1 MGRSPAEAAD
11 VSQTVW
17 LSLVEHL
24 DTILQPERVGAWLA
38 TTTRR
43 ECFRVQQRAQRFTLV
58 DDETRFDIVDH
69 GLGSLDG
76 GMLSKERN
84 EALWDAF
91 AVLPEPSQKLLT
103 LLMVDPPMSYQDISS
118 TLDMPIGSIGP
129 TAHASLRCCVV
140 RCSAAGSRR
149 STPASSGP
157 RAAAASAVCPRLVAT
172 RYLFISRVRDEI
184 PVTSR
189 YSRYHRGR
197 LGALLRARQQ
207 RVGVVVLATSR

>member
-1 MGRSPAEAAD
+1 MAVSSAVPVAGSGPDDVGWLVRRAAKGDQRSWDALVSRFGPMVWSIARSMGRSPAEASD

-43 ECFRVQQRAQRFTLV
+43 ECLRVQQRAQRFILV
-58 DDETRFDIVDH
+58 DDETRFDDVDH
-69 GLGSLDG
+69 GLGSLDVA
-76 GMLSKERN
+76 MLSKERN

-91 AVLPEPSQKLLT
+91 AVLPESSQKLLS

-129 TAHASLRCCVV
+129 T
-140 RCSAAGSRR
+140 
-149 STPASSGP
+149 
-157 RAAAASAVCPRLVAT
+157 
-172 RYLFISRVRDEI
+172 
-184 PVTSR
+184 
-189 YSRYHRGR
+189 
-197 LGALLRARQQ
+197 RAR
-207 RVGVVVLATSR
+207 VLAVLRREVLRRGITSIDSRL

>member
-17 LSLVEHL
+17 LSLLEHL

-38 TTTRR
+38 TTTR
-43 ECFRVQQRAQRFTLV
+43 ECLRVQQRAQRFTLV
-58 DDETRFDIVDH
+58 DDETRFDDVDQ
-69 GLGSLDG
+69 GLGSVDT

-91 AVLPEPSQKLLT
+91 AVLPEPSRKLLT

-129 TAHASLRCCVV
+129 T
-140 RCSAAGSRR
+140 
-149 STPASSGP
+149 
-157 RAAAASAVCPRLVAT
+157 
-172 RYLFISRVRDEI
+172 
-184 PVTSR
+184 
-189 YSRYHRGR
+189 
-197 LGALLRARQQ
+197 RAR
-207 RVGVVVLATSR
+207 VLAVLRREVLRRGITSVDSRL